1 MTRALDIALLE
12 TPVPVVDLG
21 IAERNMARMQ
31 AYADAHGLALR
42 PHIKT
47 HKLPAL
53 AKRQVELGARGI
65 TCQKLGEAEVMADGG
80 LDDILISYPLIG
92 EAKAE
97 RLAALAARVR
107 MRVAV
112 DSAQAVATAARAA
125 RHGHTIGVVVEFD
138 SGGRRTGVTSVDAA
152 VELARAILAQPG
164 LRFDGL
170 MTYPTTAATAA
181 FLAEALP
188 RLKAEGIET
197 PVLSGGGSPQA
208 MKTHDTAP
216 VNELRVGTYIY
227 NDRMMIEAGA
237 ATLEDC
243 ALTLHVTVISRPE
256 PDRAIIDAGTKSF
269 AADIMPAGMEL
280 GYGHILEYPEARIDR
295 LSEEHGMVDLSACGP
310 RRPEVGERLR
320 VVPNHVCPV
329 SNLHD
334 RVALIRD
341 GAFQGF
347 TEVAARGRT
356 L

>member
-1 MTRALDIALLE
+1 LDIASLE

-21 IAERNMARMQ
+21 IAERNMMRMQ

-53 AKRQVELGARGI
+53 ARRQVELGARGI

-80 LDDILISYPLIG
+80 LDDIFISYPLIG

-97 RLAALAARVR
+97 RLAALATRVK

-112 DSAQAVATAARAA
+112 DSPQAVATAARAA

-152 VELARAILAQPG
+152 VELARAIVAQPG

-170 MTYPTTAATAA
+170 MTYPTTVATAA

-188 RLKAEGIET
+188 LLKAEGIEA

-208 MKTHDTAP
+208 TSTHHTAP

-227 NDRMMIEAGA
+227 NDRMMIAAGA

-269 AADIMPAGMEL
+269 AADIMPAGMEV
-280 GYGHILEYPEARIDR
+280 GYGHILEYSEARIDR
-295 LSEEHGMVDLSACGP
+295 LSEEHGMVDLSACGV

-334 RVALIRD
+334 RVALVRD
-341 GAFQGF
+341 GTFEGF
-347 TEVAARGRT
+347 VDVAARGRT

>member
-1 MTRALDIALLE
+1 LDIASLD

-42 PHIKT
+42 PHVKT
-47 HKLPAL
+47 HKLPGL
-53 AKRQVELGARGI
+53 ARRQVALGARGI
-65 TCQKLGEAEVMADGG
+65 TCQKLGEAEAMADGG
-80 LDDILISYPLIG
+80 LDDIFISYPLIG

-97 RLAALAARVR
+97 RLAALAARAT

-112 DSAQAVATAARAA
+112 DSPQGVATAARAA
-125 RHGHTIGVVVEFD
+125 RHGRTIGVVVEFD
-138 SGGRRTGVTSVDAA
+138 SGGRRTGVTGVEAA
-152 VELARAILAQPG
+152 VALARAVVAQPG

-170 MTYPTTAATAA
+170 MTYPTTPATAA

-188 RLKAEGIET
+188 RLAAEGIEA

-208 MKTHDTAP
+208 LRTHETAP
-216 VNELRVGTYIY
+216 VNELRVGTYVY
-227 NDRMMIEAGA
+227 NDRMMVAAGA
-237 ATLEDC
+237 AALEDC
-243 ALTLHVTVISRPE
+243 ALTLHVTVVSRPE
-256 PDRAIIDAGTKSF
+256 PDRAVVDAGTKSF
-269 AADIMPAGMEL
+269 AADIMPGGAEL
-280 GYGHILEYPEARIDR
+280 GYGHVLEYPEARLDR
-295 LSEEHGMVDLSACGP
+295 LSEEHGMMDLSACGA

-334 RVALIRD
+334 RVATVRD

-347 TEVAARGRT
+347 VDVAARGRT

>member
-1 MTRALDIALLE
+1 LDIASLE

-21 IAERNMARMQ
+21 IAEANMTRMQ

-47 HKLPAL
+47 HKLPGL
-53 AKRQVELGARGI
+53 ARRQVELGAKGI

-80 LDDILISYPLIG
+80 LDDIFISYPLIG

-97 RLAALAARVR
+97 RLAALAARVK

-112 DSAQAVATAARAA
+112 DSPAALATAIRAA

-138 SGGRRTGVTSVDAA
+138 SGAKRTGVTSVDAA
-152 VELARAILAQPG
+152 LELARAIKAQPG

-188 RLKAEGIET
+188 RLRAEGLE
-197 PVLSGGGSPQA
+197 PAVLSGGGSPQA
-208 MKTHDTAP
+208 AKTHELAP

-227 NDRMMIEAGA
+227 NDRMMVAAGA
-237 ATLEDC
+237 ATWEDC

-269 AADIMPAGMEL
+269 AADIMPAGLQE

-295 LSEEHGMVDLSACGP
+295 LSEEHGMVDLSACA

-334 RVALIRD
+334 RVAVIRD

-347 TEVAARGRT
+347 VEVAARGRT